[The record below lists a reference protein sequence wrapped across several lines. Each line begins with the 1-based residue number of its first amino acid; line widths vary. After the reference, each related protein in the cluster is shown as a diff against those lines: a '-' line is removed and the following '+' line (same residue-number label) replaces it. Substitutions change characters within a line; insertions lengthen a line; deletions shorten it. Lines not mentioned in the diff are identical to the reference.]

1 MIEHGTGAPLV
12 VVPGLPGSWRFIAP
26 AVHALSASFRV
37 LTFSLGPECTID
49 SDVERI
55 VAGLA
60 ERRLDR
66 AVICGI
72 SLGGLVALRFAARYP
87 DRTAALVLVSSPGP
101 GAQLR
106 PRHRLYLR
114 APWLFGP
121 VFALETPLLLR
132 RELHGSQLLA
142 LVRAPI
148 SFSKI
153 AKRARLIEATDIA
166 ADCARV
172 TAPTL
177 VVTGEPPL
185 DEVVPVENTMEYVTA
200 IRGATHVMLKGTG
213 HLGTIT
219 HAPEFATLVSAF
231 AGRAFEARQDRDT
244 ERIAPHGK
252 EVA

>member
-1 MIEHGTGAPLV
+1 MIEYGAGAPLV
-12 VVPGLPGSWRFIAP
+12 VLPGLPGSWHFIAP

-37 LTFSLGPECTID
+37 LTLSLGPECTID
-49 SDVERI
+49 SDVDRV

-60 ERRLDR
+60 ERHLNR

-72 SLGGLVALRFAARYP
+72 SLGGLIAVRFAAKYP
-87 DRTAALVLVSSPGP
+87 ERTAALVLISSPGP

-106 PRHRLYLR
+106 PRHHLYLR

-121 VFALETPLLLR
+121 VFALETPLLLH

-142 LVRAPI
+142 LFRAPI

-153 AKRARLIEATDIA
+153 ARRARLIESTDVA

-172 TAPTL
+172 IAPTL
-177 VVTGEPPL
+177 VVTGEPRL
-185 DEVVPVENTMEYVTA
+185 DEVVPVESTMEYLKA
-200 IRGATHVMLKGTG
+200 IRGATHAVLKGTG
-213 HLGTIT
+213 HLGAIT
-219 HAPEFATLVSAF
+219 RSSEFASLVTGF
-231 AGRAFEARQDRDT
+231 VGRT
-244 ERIAPHGK
+244 CHGK